1 MRPCWEIE
9 MEGNFENC
17 LKITLP
23 FEGGY
28 VNHPKDPGGPTN
40 KGITQRTLSAY
51 LGRPAS
57 VNDVKNISDQT
68 VKAIY
73 KNQYWDKVWA
83 DRLPKGVDLAVFD
96 YAVNSGVSRA
106 VKDLQRTIGCRADG
120 VMGLLTIEKLE
131 EWMTT
136 HGDEELVVA
145 YCTRRYNFLKAL
157 RTWKTFGTGW
167 TRRVMGNRVGAQEND
182 VGIIDYA
189 YKMANDE
196 ELPPLPVVEVNPG
209 KANPEDIKATALM
222 SKPELGG
229 PALVAGGTVG
239 EGLNSAANAIMPFSD
254 ISMAIKIVMISLI
267 VAGASATGYGL
278 WKKYKKGEVN
288 L

>member
-1 MRPCWEIE
+1 
-9 MEGNFENC
+9 MEKNFETC

-73 KNQYWDKVWA
+73 KLQYWDKVWG
-83 DRLPKGVDLAVFD
+83 DKLPKGVDLAVFD

-106 VKDLQRTIGCRADG
+106 VRDLQRVIGCRADG
-120 VMGLLTIEKLE
+120 SMGMLTLEKLE
-131 EWMTT
+131 EWMTLN
-136 HGDEELVVA
+136 GDEELAIA
-145 YCTRRYNFLKAL
+145 YCNRRFKFLKSL
-157 RTWKTFGTGW
+157 RTFGTFGTGW
-167 TRRVMGNRVGAQEND
+167 TRRVMGQRAGAQLND

-189 YKMANDE
+189 FKMANEE
-196 ELPPLPVVEVNPG
+196 ELPPMPVEEVNPG
-209 KANPEDIKATALM
+209 KGNPEDIKTSAVFA
-222 SKPELGG
+222 KAEIGG
-229 PALVAGGTVG
+229 PSLVAGGTIG
-239 EGLNSAANAIMPFSD
+239 ETVNSAAEGIMPFAEVSVVVK
-254 ISMAIKIVMISLI
+254 AVMICLI
-267 VAGASATGYGL
+267 VVGAGVTLFGL
-278 WKKYKKGEVN
+278 YKKFKKGEIN